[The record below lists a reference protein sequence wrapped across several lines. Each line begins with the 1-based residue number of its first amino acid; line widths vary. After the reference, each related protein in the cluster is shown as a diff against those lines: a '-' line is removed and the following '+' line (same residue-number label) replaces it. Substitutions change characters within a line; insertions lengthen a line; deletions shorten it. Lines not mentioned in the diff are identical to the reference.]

1 LDVSTETLLGRRV
14 VDIPTHEF
22 ADYLAGS
29 SVLVTGAGG
38 SLGRALCAQLTQLGV
53 DTLVLVDQGEGSLVE
68 LAALLRDE
76 HGFTGAVR
84 APADVRNAARVME
97 VFDQHRPD
105 VVFHAAAN
113 KHVPLVEADPV
124 EGVASNVLGTQHM
137 VAGARSVGVQSFV
150 LFSTDKAVQPTSV
163 LGQTKA
169 VAELI
174 VAAAGTVGR
183 YTAVRLGNVV
193 DSAGSV
199 LPLFRRQVARG
210 GPLTVTHPQMTRYLM
225 TASEAAGL
233 AIVAGALADSTG
245 IFWLD
250 LGPPVPVLTLAQR
263 LARSARSE
271 VEIVFVGL
279 RAGERLHEHMLWVDD
294 EVEATPCVGVFRSA
308 LRHVDPCRL
317 EDSIGALERCVERGS
332 AAELRAELAALHRG
346 PGGQVELAG
355 ASR

>member
-1 LDVSTETLLGRRV
+1 
-14 VDIPTHEF
+14 
-22 ADYLAGS
+22 
-29 SVLVTGAGG
+29 VL
-38 SLGRALCAQLTQLGV
+38 Q
-53 DTLVLVDQGEGSLVE
+53 
-68 LAALLRDE
+68 DE
-76 HGFTGAVR
+76 HGFAAAVPV
-84 APADVRNAARVME
+84 PADVRNAARVLE
-97 VFDQHRPD
+97 VFDECRPD

-137 VAGARSVGVQSFV
+137 VEGARNVGVKSFV
-150 LFSTDKAVQPTSV
+150 LFSTDKAVQPTGV

-169 VAELI
+169 VAEWI

-183 YTAVRLGNVV
+183 YGAVRLGNVV

-199 LPLFRRQVARG
+199 LPLFRRQLARG
-210 GPLTVTHPQMTRYLM
+210 GPLTVTHPEMTRYLM

-250 LGPPVPVLTLAQR
+250 LGPPVPVLSIAER
-263 LARSARSE
+263 FARSARGE

-279 RAGERLHEHMLWVDD
+279 RAGERLHEHMLWVDE
-294 EVEATPCVGVFRSA
+294 EVEPTACAGVFRSA
-308 LRHVDPCRL
+308 LRHADPGRL
-317 EDSIGALERCVERGS
+317 EDVIGALERSVERGS
-332 AAELRAELAALHRG
+332 AAEVRAHLAALHGG
-346 PGGQVELAG
+346 PAEQVELAG